1 MRFSRLTGAFL
12 AVGMVGAAGTVRAQ
26 SPGETIEGTLSHV
39 ELRDSPRHIKVRWSG
54 GEVQQQIANRTHLV
68 FDNSEVGYF
77 PNQELSDLKPGMNV
91 KFKYTEGVL
100 DRLYITEVPQNL
112 RPPIPGKPEPT
123 RNSGV
128 GRNEA
133 PIGGYES
140 RRGGGSS
147 RRELKVRI
155 ESVDERRGEFRAD
168 VAGRRETFRLE
179 NRRDAR
185 DLQEGDLAVI
195 VVEGRDGD
203 EVVTEVRGADMSG
216 RIVRIGRRD
225 IVVNVNGREETYS
238 VEDRELLEDL
248 HVGDRIRF
256 EYEDRSGGRRVL
268 TSIR

>member
-1 MRFSRLTGAFL
+1 
-12 AVGMVGAAGTVRAQ
+12 
-26 SPGETIEGTLSHV
+26 
-39 ELRDSPRHIKVRWSG
+39 
-54 GEVQQQIANRTHLV
+54 
-68 FDNSEVGYF
+68 
-77 PNQELSDLKPGMNV
+77 
-91 KFKYTEGVL
+91 
-100 DRLYITEVPQNL
+100 
-112 RPPIPGKPEPT
+112 
-123 RNSGV
+123 
-128 GRNEA
+128 
-133 PIGGYES
+133 
-140 RRGGGSS
+140 
-147 RRELKVRI
+147 VRI

-248 HVGDRIRF
+248 RVGDRIRF

-268 TSIR
+268 TSVR